1 VLGFDTFSIGAG
13 DTLGGGSVS
22 IGQYVTQ
29 NIYLSYD
36 VGMGK
41 DGSNRVGIEY
51 SITPRFKL
59 KGSTS
64 DNGASAID
72 FLWRRDY

>member
-1 VLGFDTFSIGAG
+1 MLTIGG
-13 DTLGGGSVS
+13 GESFGGGSVS

-29 NIYLSYD
+29 DIFLSYE
-36 VGMGK
+36 VGVGRGG
-41 DGSNRVGIEY
+41 GSRVGVEY
-51 SITPRFKL
+51 SITPQLKL

-64 DNGASAID
+64 DQGGSAVD